1 MTSFKFALSF
11 ILTVYGHCGQQG
23 QQGHGSHEKMI
34 NEVNLIIKSNIG
46 NNSTKVAIGIMVA
59 YPGSTKLKWSAWVPK
74 WI

>member
-1 MTSFKFALSF
+1 MTSFKVALSF

-23 QQGHGSHEKMI
+23 HDSHEKMI

-46 NNSTKVAIGIMVA
+46 KNSTKVAIGVMVA

-74 WI
+74 RI